1 MRVQILLGC
10 IGLFTL
16 NASVA
21 MFDRNNVYAVI
32 PIIFD

>member
-1 MRVQILLGC
+1 MRVRMLLGC
-10 IGLFTL
+10 IGFFTL

-21 MFDRNNVYAVI
+21 MVNRNNVYAVA